1 LSFLAYSRG
10 QCAGRV
16 VAFEWDAMSFDAA
29 KMMQAVTAGA
39 GTVSVSSLRSA
50 PRQLP
55 PLAQLVAAQHHAPA
69 YSPIVVAG
77 FMRLAEF
84 ALIMLVGVAIYFA
97 YVYPAYGHVFD
108 WYYLATAFGVAAL
121 ALVAFQAAD
130 IYQVQAFRTPVSQ
143 CARLTVAWSIVF
155 LVIVAL
161 VFFAQ
166 LGGMYSRL
174 WLTTYYGVG
183 LFTLYGVRLA
193 LYGIIRRWTRE
204 GRLDRRAVVVG
215 GGKPGEQLV
224 TALGHQSDSDVRL
237 LGVFDDRGDDRAP
250 TACAGLQ
257 KLGSVDDLVEFAR
270 RTRVDLVIF
279 SLPISA
285 EGRILQMLKKLW
297 VLPVDIRLS
306 AHTNKLRFR
315 PRSYSFIGSV
325 PVLDVF
331 DRPIA
336 DWDVVMK
343 WLFDKLVGG
352 LALLAAL
359 PVMGLVALA
368 VKLDSRGPVL
378 FKQKRYGFNNEL
390 IEVYKFRSMHVD
402 QSDATAAKLV
412 TKGDPRVTRVGRFI
426 RKTSLDELPQLINVV
441 LKGNLSLV
449 GPRPHAIHAKAVDRL
464 YDEAVDGYFA
474 RHRVKPGIT
483 GWAQINGWRGET
495 DNDEK
500 IQRRVE
506 HDLYYIENWSVLF
519 DLYILAITPFSL
531 LKTENAY

>member
-1 LSFLAYSRG
+1 MM
-10 QCAGRV
+10 
-16 VAFEWDAMSFDAA
+16 MSFDAS

-39 GTVSVSSLRSA
+39 GAAAV
-50 PRQLP
+50 PGIRQKPVQLS
-55 PLAQLVAAQHHAPA
+55 PLAQLVAAQPIAA
-69 YSPIVVAG
+69 AFSPIVVAG
-77 FMRLAEF
+77 IVRLAEF
-84 ALIMLVGVAIYFA
+84 CLIALIGIATYFG
-97 YVYPAYGHVFD
+97 YVYSAYGVFD
-108 WYYLATAFGVAAL
+108 WYYIATAFGVATL
-121 ALVAFQAAD
+121 AMIAFQAAD
-130 IYQVQAFRTPVSQ
+130 IYQVHAFRNPVSQ
-143 CARLTVAWSIVF
+143 CARLTVAWSVVF
-155 LVIVAL
+155 LVVVTL

-174 WLTTYYGVG
+174 WLASFYAIG
-183 LFTLYGVRLA
+183 LFTLYAVRVA
-193 LYGIIRRWTRE
+193 LYGIVRRWTRE

-215 GGKPGEQLV
+215 GGEPGENLV
-224 TALGHQSDSDVRL
+224 IALEGQSDSDVRL
-237 LGVFDDRGDDRAP
+237 VGVFDDRGDDRAP
-250 TACAGLQ
+250 NTCAGLH

-315 PRSYSFIGSV
+315 PRSYSYIGAV

-343 WLFDKLVGG
+343 WLFDKAVGG
-352 LALLAAL
+352 LALIAAL
-359 PVMGLVALA
+359 PVMAIVALA
-368 VKLDSRGPVL
+368 VRLDSRGPAL

-390 IEVYKFRSMHVD
+390 IEVYKFRSMYVD
-402 QSDATAAKLV
+402 QADATAAKLV

-426 RKTSLDELPQLINVV
+426 RKTSLDELPQLLNVV

-449 GPRPHAIHAKAVDRL
+449 GPRPHAVHAKAVDRL

-519 DLYILAITPFSL
+519 DLYILAMTPFSL

>member
-1 LSFLAYSRG
+1 
-10 QCAGRV
+10 
-16 VAFEWDAMSFDAA
+16 MS
-29 KMMQAVTAGA
+29 MMKLDA
-39 GTVSVSSLRSA
+39 GTVARATAAGSA
-50 PRQLP
+50 QRVRAKPELS
-55 PLAQLVAAQHHAPA
+55 PLAQTVAAQHVMPA

-77 FMRLAEF
+77 LVRGVEF
-84 ALIMLVGVAIYFA
+84 LLIATIGVATYFG
-97 YVYPAYGHVFD
+97 YVYQTYGHVFD
-108 WYYLATAFGVAAL
+108 WYYVATSFGIAA
-121 ALVAFQAAD
+121 AAMIAFQAAD
-130 IYQVQAFRTPVSQ
+130 IYQIQAFRNPVSE
-143 CARLTVAWSIVF
+143 CARLTVAWSIV
-155 LVIVAL
+155 LLIAVAV

-174 WLTTYYGVG
+174 WLSS
-183 LFTLYGVRLA
+183 F
-193 LYGIIRRWTRE
+193 YGIALFALFGARLFVYGIVRRWSRE

-215 GGKPGEQLV
+215 GGDPGEHLV
-224 TALGHQSDSDVRL
+224 TALDREQESDVHL
-237 LGVFDDRGDDRAP
+237 VGIFDDRGDDRAP

-257 KLGSVDDLVEFAR
+257 KLGTVDDLVEFAR
-270 RTRVDLVIF
+270 RTRIDLVIF

-306 AHTNKLRFR
+306 AHTNKLQFR
-315 PRSYSFIGSV
+315 PRSYSYIGSV
-325 PVLDVF
+325 PVIDVF

-343 WLFDKLVGG
+343 WLFDKVVGS

-359 PVMGLVALA
+359 PVMAIVAIA
-368 VKLDSRGPVL
+368 IKLDSRGPVL
-378 FKQKRYGFNNEL
+378 FKQRRYGFNNEL
-390 IEVYKFRSMHVD
+390 IEVFKFRSMYVEA
-402 QSDATAAKLV
+402 SDANAAKLV

-426 RKTSLDELPQLINVV
+426 RKTSLDELPQLLNVV
-441 LKGNLSLV
+441 VKSNLSLV
-449 GPRPHAIHAKAVDRL
+449 GPRPHAVHAKAVDRL

-495 DNDEK
+495 DNHEK

-519 DLYILAITPFSL
+519 DLYILAMTPFAL